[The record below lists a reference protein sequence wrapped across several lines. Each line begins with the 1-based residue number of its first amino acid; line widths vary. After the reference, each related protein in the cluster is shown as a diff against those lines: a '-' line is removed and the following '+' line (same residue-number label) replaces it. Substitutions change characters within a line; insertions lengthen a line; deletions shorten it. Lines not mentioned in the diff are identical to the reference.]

1 MIPMC
6 TMKTM
11 ADHSSTVVQTGED
24 GRPHLTGKNLN
35 LRAAEAALVRHV
47 AKHAETLTAAATM
60 LGLSARQLVGRAR
73 RLRVRLPFSRQGGR
87 S

>member
-1 MIPMC
+1 
-6 TMKTM
+6 MKTM
-11 ADHSSTVVQTGED
+11 ANPNSTIVQTGED

-35 LRAAEAALVRHV
+35 LQAAEAALVRHV
-47 AKHAETLTAAATM
+47 AQAETLTAAATM
-60 LGLSARQLVGRAR
+60 LGLSARQLVDRAR